1 MRVAK
6 QVLGKGFV
14 DTLNDCLVSLN
25 VNSPEQ
31 DDCLV
36 AFHVF
41 GKCAQEFAPG
51 VNRQQ
56 LRPFQRCALV
66 NLLKGLGKLIRIF
79 RGLEFNLFLAAGDVD
94 NS

>member
-1 MRVAK
+1 MASWQAHFHSMRVAE

-41 GKCAQEFAPG
+41 GKYA
-51 VNRQQ
+51 
-56 LRPFQRCALV
+56 
-66 NLLKGLGKLIRIF
+66 
-79 RGLEFNLFLAAGDVD
+79 
-94 NS
+94 